1 MKINDWLF
9 ITESSDFFP
18 PTHWPIA
25 AALYVQRGFPWPPG
39 YVLLRSNVNGCSA
52 LLLLVPCCVCKN
64 LLFLKLDSAHR
75 PQVPVEYPT
84 SIWCNH
90 ATRLLYFRLSIW
102 RHLAVL
108 SLKNRCSYLSEM
120 PSVQKTRCPLSALWF
135 FVPHLGDAGWAVPE
149 RPMDGVWPS
158 PLYDPEPSAD
168 SARTPAIGTCRTP
181 HNGMPAHL
189 CVWLLC
195 VDREHWIELL
205 REQIG
210 KSAAWTTTCNKSYL
224 LITLQVN

>member
-1 MKINDWLF
+1 MYF
-9 ITESSDFFP
+9 
-18 PTHWPIA
+18 
-25 AALYVQRGFPWPPG
+25 
-39 YVLLRSNVNGCSA
+39 
-52 LLLLVPCCVCKN
+52 
-64 LLFLKLDSAHR
+64 FLKLDSAHR
-75 PQVPVEYPT
+75 PQVSVEYRT
-84 SIWCNH
+84 SICCNN
-90 ATRLLYFRLSIW
+90 ATNLLYFRLSIW
-102 RHLAVL
+102 RHLVVVPL
-108 SLKNRCSYLSEM
+108 QNRCSYLSEM
-120 PSVQKTRCPLSALWF
+120 SSVQKTRCLQSALWSY
-135 FVPHLGDAGWAVPE
+135 VPHPGDVGWAVPE

-158 PLYDPEPSAD
+158 PLYDPGLSAG

-210 KSAAWTTTCNKSYL
+210 KSTTWTTICNKSYW